1 MAMGFIK
8 RIFTFGKGAAEETKP
23 PEGVP
28 EEAIVVAPEVE
39 AQRQPGVEA
48 VEPPAAVAEVET
60 VDETAE
66 AAFEPP
72 VDIETLP
79 LSDDDPVLEAEIET
93 AGGPA
98 SDDAAELTRDEV
110 EAAPVEADTATAPV
124 EIEVA
129 TPPSAPSGHL
139 SHKGG
144 DQGEAEATVEDASTP
159 TEAAEATA
167 SDASVADGR
176 ILATSHEAETIESA
190 ALPSTDL
197 GEAEAEEIAATETLA
212 PGTEDEPSA
221 ISPPVGEMPGRAE
234 GGDAAKAALSESFQ
248 TAETDAAEAPADIA
262 PSEAAEAEMAAAP
275 ALPKGFSATERKAK
289 EEPVAAPKEKLTWY
303 QRLRRGLARTSSQ
316 LTGQI
321 ANLFTKRKLDEATL
335 QDLEDLLIQADLGVE
350 TAMRITDTL
359 ASERYGKDVSGEDVS
374 RIMAGE
380 ITKVLSPV
388 AKPLELDLSH
398 KPHVILVVGVNGT
411 GKTTTIGKLAAKLSG
426 AGLKVM
432 LAAGDT
438 FRAAA
443 IEQLKI
449 WAERTKSDIVSSKL
463 GADAAGLAYE
473 AFQQAREKKSDV
485 LIIDTAGRLQN
496 KAELMAELEK
506 IVRVLGKLDP
516 DAPHTVLQTLDATT
530 GQNAL
535 QQVEIFRNVAGV
547 SGLIMTKLDGTARGG
562 ILVAISAKHKLPVYF
577 IGVGEGIDDLEPF
590 EAKDFAEAI
599 AGVAA

>member
-1 MAMGFIK
+1 MAIGFIK
-8 RIFTFGKGAAEETKP
+8 KIFSFGKDTVEEKPVPP
-23 PEGVP
+23 PE
-28 EEAIVVAPEVE
+28 VVAETP
-39 AQRQPGVEA
+39 
-48 VEPPAAVAEVET
+48 VA
-60 VDETAE
+60 DETAKTPSVP
-66 AAFEPP
+66 AGH
-72 VDIETLP
+72 LP
-79 LSDDDPVLEAEIET
+79 HE
-93 AGGPA
+93 GG
-98 SDDAAELTRDEV
+98 EGV
-110 EAAPVEADTATAPV
+110 GAAP
-124 EIEVA
+124 
-129 TPPSAPSGHL
+129 
-139 SHKGG
+139 
-144 DQGEAEATVEDASTP
+144 AEDDRAASNED
-159 TEAAEATA
+159 
-167 SDASVADGR
+167 R
-176 ILATSHEAETIESA
+176 
-190 ALPSTDL
+190 
-197 GEAEAEEIAATETLA
+197 AATEEARPGAQGLA
-212 PGTEDEPSA
+212 IPPEPATPTPEIASEESPESAGPAVDEAVPAEDESAPPA
-221 ISPPVGEMPGRAE
+221 ISPLVREMPGRAE
-234 GGDAAKAALSESFQ
+234 GG
-248 TAETDAAEAPADIA
+248 EAPSDHAAAFDDETEPATPPSVPSGHLPHKGGEQMETGATTADNRA
-262 PSEAAEAEMAAAP
+262 AAEAETDTDDRTDTPEVTKEDAPETTAPETEITREDPEAGSDIAAVESIETGKESAPPLSPLVGEMPARAEGVEPPEGLAAAP
-275 ALPKGFSATERKAK
+275 ALPKGF
-289 EEPVAAPKEKLTWY
+289 AASDKRPKETAPASQPKLSWY

-321 ANLFTKRKLDEATL
+321 ASLFTKRKLDEATL

-359 ASERYGKDVSGEDVS
+359 ASERYGKDVTGEDVS

-380 ITKVLSPV
+380 ITKVLAPV

-432 LAAGDT
+432 VAAGDT

-449 WAERTKSDIVSSKL
+449 WAERTKSDIVASKL

-473 AFQQAREKKSDV
+473 AFQLAREKKSDV

-599 AGVAA
+599 AGVGAA

>member
-8 RIFTFGKGAAEETKP
+8 RIFTFGKGAVEETKP

-28 EEAIVVAPEVE
+28 EETIVSAPEAEQPSPPSTESPE
-39 AQRQPGVEA
+39 A
-48 VEPPAAVAEVET
+48 AAPVVQAEVE
-60 VDETAE
+60 ESSE

-72 VDIETLP
+72 VEIETLP
-79 LSDDDPVLEAEIET
+79 LSDSDPVLEAEIET

-98 SDDAAELTRDEV
+98 SDDAAELARDDAAAV
-110 EAAPVEADTATAPV
+110 EAEVTPAETVTA
-124 EIEVA
+124 I
-129 TPPSAPSGHL
+129 PPSAPTQHL
-139 SHKGG
+139 PHKEGEPT
-144 DQGEAEATVEDASTP
+144 EAEA
-159 TEAAEATA
+159 AAEEAVAATETEEPVA
-167 SDASVADGR
+167 SESPATEEDT
-176 ILATSHEAETIESA
+176 LAGAHAETIENTA
-190 ALPSTDL
+190 DTLPVDANDVEV
-197 GEAEAEEIAATETLA
+197 EATTETHASEL
-212 PGTEDEPSA
+212 ESEPSA
-221 ISPPVGEMPGRAE
+221 ISPLVEEMPGRAE
-234 GGDAAKAALSESFQ
+234 RDEAAALRESVATD
-248 TAETDAAEAPADIA
+248 TAGAVET
-262 PSEAAEAEMAAAP
+262 PSTETTEAEPTAAP
-275 ALPKGFSATERKAK
+275 ALPKGFSASERKPK
-289 EEPVAAPKEKLTWY
+289 EEPVAAPKEKLSWY

-321 ANLFTKRKLDEATL
+321 ASLFTKRKLDEATL

-449 WAERTKSDIVSSKL
+449 WAERTNSEIVSSKL

>member
-1 MAMGFIK
+1 
-8 RIFTFGKGAAEETKP
+8 
-23 PEGVP
+23 
-28 EEAIVVAPEVE
+28 
-39 AQRQPGVEA
+39 
-48 VEPPAAVAEVET
+48 
-60 VDETAE
+60 
-66 AAFEPP
+66 
-72 VDIETLP
+72 
-79 LSDDDPVLEAEIET
+79 
-93 AGGPA
+93 
-98 SDDAAELTRDEV
+98 
-110 EAAPVEADTATAPV
+110 
-124 EIEVA
+124 
-129 TPPSAPSGHL
+129 
-139 SHKGG
+139 
-144 DQGEAEATVEDASTP
+144 
-159 TEAAEATA
+159 
-167 SDASVADGR
+167 
-176 ILATSHEAETIESA
+176 
-190 ALPSTDL
+190 
-197 GEAEAEEIAATETLA
+197 
-212 PGTEDEPSA
+212 
-221 ISPPVGEMPGRAE
+221 
-234 GGDAAKAALSESFQ
+234 
-248 TAETDAAEAPADIA
+248 
-262 PSEAAEAEMAAAP
+262 
-275 ALPKGFSATERKAK
+275 
-289 EEPVAAPKEKLTWY
+289 LTWY

-321 ANLFTKRKLDEATL
+321 ASLFTKRKLDEATL

-473 AFQQAREKKSDV
+473 AFQQAREKKADV

-590 EAKDFAEAI
+590 EAKDFADAI